1 MGTSPSSLLVQI
13 SWIFVSS
20 LLIFGYYNIKIF
32 MGDVMDKEPM
42 TLVGYNK
49 VTNDLEFLKST
60 ERPETL
66 VALDEARQLGDLKEN
81 AEYHS
86 AKEKLKLIDVQIAE
100 LSNTISKAVIVDPS
114 ILPHDRVS
122 FGSTIDLVDVETD
135 DEFTYTIVGGVE
147 SNVEKGLI
155 SFNSPLAKQLM
166 GKIEG
171 DEFNATLPGGVKTFE
186 VLKVYYKEI
195 EL

>member
-1 MGTSPSSLLVQI
+1 
-13 SWIFVSS
+13 
-20 LLIFGYYNIKIF
+20 
-32 MGDVMDKEPM
+32 MDKEPM

-49 VTNDLEFLKST
+49 VTNDLEFLKSV
-60 ERPETL
+60 ERPET
-66 VALDEARQLGDLKEN
+66 VISLDEARQLGDLKEN

-122 FGSTIDLVDVETD
+122 FGSTINLVDVETD

-166 GKIEG
+166 GKVEG
-171 DEFNATLPGGVKTFE
+171 DEFIATLPGGTKTFE
-186 VLKVYYKEI
+186 ILKVY
-195 EL
+195 

>member
-1 MGTSPSSLLVQI
+1 
-13 SWIFVSS
+13 
-20 LLIFGYYNIKIF
+20 
-32 MGDVMDKEPM
+32 MDKEPM

-49 VTNDLEFLKST
+49 VTNDLEFLKSV
-60 ERPETL
+60 ERPET
-66 VALDEARQLGDLKEN
+66 VIALDEARQLGDLKEN

-100 LSNTISKAVIVDPS
+100 ISNTISKAVIVDPS
-114 ILPHDRVS
+114 SLPHDRVS
-122 FGSTIDLVDVETD
+122 FGSTINLVDVETD

-166 GKIEG
+166 GKVEG
-171 DEFNATLPGGVKTFE
+171 DEFIATLPGGTKTFE
-186 VLKVYYKEI
+186 ILKVYYKEL

>member
-1 MGTSPSSLLVQI
+1 
-13 SWIFVSS
+13 
-20 LLIFGYYNIKIF
+20 
-32 MGDVMDKEPM
+32 MDKEPM

-49 VTNDLEFLKST
+49 VTNDLEFLKSV
-60 ERPETL
+60 ERPET
-66 VALDEARQLGDLKEN
+66 VIALDEARQLGELKEN

-114 ILPHDRVS
+114 SLPHDRVS
-122 FGSTIDLVDVETD
+122 FGSTINLVDVETD

-166 GKIEG
+166 GKVEG
-171 DEFNATLPGGVKTFE
+171 DEFIATLPGGTKTFE
-186 VLKVYYKEI
+186 ILKVYYKEL

>member
-1 MGTSPSSLLVQI
+1 
-13 SWIFVSS
+13 
-20 LLIFGYYNIKIF
+20 
-32 MGDVMDKEPM
+32 MDKEPM

-49 VTNDLEFLKST
+49 VTNDLEFLKSV
-60 ERPETL
+60 ERPET
-66 VALDEARQLGDLKEN
+66 VIALDEARQLGDLKEN

-100 LSNTISKAVIVDPS
+100 LSNKISKAVIVDLS
-114 ILPHDRVS
+114 SLPHDRVS
-122 FGSTIDLVDVETD
+122 FGSTINLVDVETD

-166 GKIEG
+166 GKVEG
-171 DEFNATLPGGVKTFE
+171 DEFIATLPGGTKTFE
-186 VLKVYYKEI
+186 ILKVYYKEL

>member
-1 MGTSPSSLLVQI
+1 
-13 SWIFVSS
+13 
-20 LLIFGYYNIKIF
+20 

-49 VTNDLEFLKST
+49 VTNDLEFLKSV
-60 ERPETL
+60 ERPETV

-114 ILPHDRVS
+114 SLPHDRVS
-122 FGSTIDLVDVETD
+122 FGSTINLVDVETD

-147 SNVEKGLI
+147 SNAEKGMI

-166 GKIEG
+166 GKEEG
-171 DEFNATLPGGVKTFE
+171 DEIRATLPGGVKTFE
-186 VLKVYYKEI
+186 ILGVSYKEI
-195 EL
+195 ELS

>member
-1 MGTSPSSLLVQI
+1 
-13 SWIFVSS
+13 
-20 LLIFGYYNIKIF
+20 
-32 MGDVMDKEPM
+32 MDKEPM
-42 TLVGYNK
+42 TPVGYNK

-60 ERPETL
+60 ERPET
-66 VALDEARQLGDLKEN
+66 VIALDEARQLGDLKEN

-114 ILPHDRVS
+114 SLPHDRVS
-122 FGSTIDLVDVETD
+122 FGSTINLVDVETD

-166 GKIEG
+166 GKVEG
-171 DEFNATLPGGVKTFE
+171 DEFIATLPGGTKTFE
-186 VLKVYYKEI
+186 ILKVYYKEL

>member
-1 MGTSPSSLLVQI
+1 
-13 SWIFVSS
+13 
-20 LLIFGYYNIKIF
+20 
-32 MGDVMDKEPM
+32 MDKEPM

-60 ERPETL
+60 ERSETV

-114 ILPHDRVS
+114 SLPHDRVS

-166 GKIEG
+166 GKVEG
-171 DEFNATLPGGVKTFE
+171 DEFIATLPGGTKTFE
-186 VLKVYYKEI
+186 ILKVYYKEL